1 MKRKCMICAKLKLV
15 YKIINDFKTKQK
27 CLEKFVSII
36 FYKIMKSIF
45 ARGIEDICDK
55 NGGEGIIVI

>member
-15 YKIINDFKTKQK
+15 YKIINDFINKAEVFRVVCVYYFLYDNDK
-27 CLEKFVSII
+27 
-36 FYKIMKSIF
+36 YF

-55 NGGEGIIVI
+55 NGGRGL

>member
-1 MKRKCMICAKLKLV
+1 MIL
-15 YKIINDFKTKQK
+15 KTKQK
-27 CLEKFVSII
+27 CLGKFVSII

-55 NGGEGIIVI
+55 MGGGDYSDIRDQVFKILGGV

>member
-1 MKRKCMICAKLKLV
+1 MIL
-15 YKIINDFKTKQK
+15 KTKQK
-27 CLEKFVSII
+27 CLGKFVSII

-55 NGGEGIIVI
+55 NGGGGDYSDIRDQVFKILGGV

>member
-1 MKRKCMICAKLKLV
+1 MIL
-15 YKIINDFKTKQK
+15 KTKQK
-27 CLEKFVSII
+27 CLGKFVSII

>member
-1 MKRKCMICAKLKLV
+1 MIL
-15 YKIINDFKTKQK
+15 KTKQK
-27 CLEKFVSII
+27 CLGKFESII

-55 NGGEGIIVI
+55 NGGGDYSDIREQVFKILGGV

>member
-1 MKRKCMICAKLKLV
+1 MIL
-15 YKIINDFKTKQK
+15 KTKQK
-27 CLEKFVSII
+27 CLGKFESII

-55 NGGEGIIVI
+55 NGGGGDYSDIREQVFKILGGV